1 MLHGVQ
7 PGRKVAFT
15 RSELTGIGDKRAMDN
30 PSLLDAARRRWWVIV
45 LLATVGFTLGALPAP
60 AKVVESSAFTT
71 YYARHTML
79 LNNDASL
86 NGNTAVSPNQVPLLA
101 TTGEV
106 PKRVAEQIGYTGG
119 FAVLATEVTVNF
131 DFNTGALTVETTQ
144 DAAASAEQIAD
155 VFADNIN
162 SYLIE
167 RQDQIYQD
175 RLAASISRLDEL
187 EKKLDDLTAELAI
200 EPDDPVLIAQR
211 DAVSRQ
217 YSVAFEQNESLTES
231 PSVLAFTTLER
242 AQAIEQTNEAGGLS
256 APTSRWVR
264 GLMGMVAGLV
274 LGIGVVVVL
283 SLLDRR
289 LRTREQAEAV
299 MGIRARVTIPKVKG
313 NDLGGLVVTSGR
325 HDPLSDSYRTL
336 RNVISFVH
344 SGLEP
349 VDRARITV
357 VVSPGPGEGK
367 TSLAA
372 NLAAAFVESGQRT
385 IVANTDFRRP
395 RLARAITGMPVTQ
408 HPFTLQDVDTLP
420 PEWTLSATRDQDL
433 SILDLSG
440 LGSTGELARA
450 TAKLVPR
457 LAETCDAIVIDTS
470 PIGATAEPLELVPI
484 ADVIVVVARV
494 GQTNIETA
502 QRTIAIL
509 RDLTTAPILLVLT
522 GLSPEKTA
530 YYEYT
535 DRRAEKLEAKK
546 VGRSKL
552 RTRRKY
558 TGDERR
564 KPEITSTE
572 VSGAENEDGEGDDSV
587 SEDRERVG
595 GEGNAGGPRPSR
607 RATDPVDVTESGDRL
622 DDDDDG
628 RDEGQGDKGATPTDP
643 MLAAKKP
650 E

>member
-1 MLHGVQ
+1 
-7 PGRKVAFT
+7 
-15 RSELTGIGDKRAMDN
+15 MDN
-30 PSLLDAARRRWWVIV
+30 PSLLDAARRRWWVIII
-45 LLATVGFTLGALPAP
+45 LAALGFTLGALPEP
-60 AKVVESSAFTT
+60 AKVEESSAFTT

-79 LNNDASL
+79 LNNESTL
-86 NGNTAVSPNQVPLLA
+86 SGNTAVSPNQVPLLA

-106 PKRVAEQIGYTGG
+106 PKRVAEQIGYAGNP
-119 FAVLATEVTVNF
+119 AVLATEVIVNF

-144 DAAASAEQIAD
+144 AAAASAEQIAD
-155 VFADNIN
+155 TFADNIN

-187 EKKLDDLTAELAI
+187 ETKLDDLTADLAI

-217 YSVAFEQNESLTES
+217 YSVAFEQNEALTES

-242 AQAIEQTNEAGGLS
+242 AQAIEQTTESGGLS
-256 APTSRWVR
+256 APTSRTVR
-264 GLMGMVAGLV
+264 GLMGMVAGLM

-313 NDLGGLVVTSGR
+313 NDVGGLVVTSGR
-325 HDPLSDSYRTL
+325 HDILSDSYRTL
-336 RNVISFVH
+336 RNVVTFVH
-344 SGLEP
+344 SGLAP
-349 VDRARITV
+349 VNRARITV

-372 NLAAAFVESGQRT
+372 NLGAAFVESGQRT
-385 IVANTDFRRP
+385 VVANTDFRRP
-395 RLARAITGMPVTQ
+395 RLARAITGLPVTP
-408 HPFTLQDVDTLP
+408 HPFTLQDLDTLP
-420 PEWTLSATRDQDL
+420 PEWTLSATPNENL

-440 LGSTGELARA
+440 LGSAGELARA
-450 TAKLVPR
+450 TAKLLPR
-457 LAETCDAIVIDTS
+457 LAESCDAIVIDTS
-470 PIGATAEPLELVPI
+470 PLGATAEPLEMVPI

-522 GLSPEKTA
+522 GLSPEKTS

-535 DRRAEKLEAKK
+535 DRRSERKEVKK

-552 RTRRKY
+552 RSLRNFTR
-558 TGDERR
+558 GQRR
-564 KPEITSTE
+564 TTE
-572 VSGAENEDGEGDDSV
+572 LSDRALDDTDLDAEQQDTDRAEHEP
-587 SEDRERVG
+587 DRELIDT
-595 GEGNAGGPRPSR
+595 GNRPSR
-607 RATDPVDVTESGDRL
+607 RATDATAAT
-622 DDDDDG
+622 
-628 RDEGQGDKGATPTDP
+628 GARAVPPDP
-643 MLAAKKP
+643 MMAAKKP

>member
-1 MLHGVQ
+1 
-7 PGRKVAFT
+7 
-15 RSELTGIGDKRAMDN
+15 MDN
-30 PSLLDAARRRWWVIV
+30 PSLLDAARRRWWVI
-45 LLATVGFTLGALPAP
+45 LALAALGFGLGALPAP
-60 AKVVESSAFTT
+60 AKVVQSSAFTQ
-71 YYARHTML
+71 YFARHTML
-79 LNNDASL
+79 LNTDALQS
-86 NGNTAVSPNQVPLLA
+86 GSTAVSPNQVPLLA

-106 PKRVAEQIGYTGG
+106 PKRVAEQIG
-119 FAVLATEVTVNF
+119 FAGNPAELATQVTVNF
-131 DFNTGALTVETTQ
+131 DLNTGALTVETTQ
-144 DAAASAEQIAD
+144 ETAKSAEQIAD
-155 VFADNIN
+155 AFADTLNT
-162 SYLIE
+162 YLIE
-167 RQDQIYQD
+167 RQDLIYQD
-175 RLAASISRLDEL
+175 RLASSSTRLEDL
-187 EKKLDDLTAELAI
+187 EGKLNDLTGQLADK
-200 EPDDPVLIAQR
+200 PDDPVLIAQR

-217 YSVAFEQNESLTES
+217 YSVAFEQNEALSEA
-231 PSVLAFTTLER
+231 PSILAFTTLER
-242 AQAIEQTNEAGGLS
+242 AQAQEQTNEAGGLS

-289 LRTREQAEAV
+289 LRTREQAESV

-336 RNVISFVH
+336 RNVLSFVH
-344 SGLEP
+344 SGMEP

-408 HPFTLQDVDTLP
+408 HPFTLQDVDSLP
-420 PEWTLSATRDQDL
+420 AEWTLSATRDQDL

-450 TAKLVPR
+450 TAKLLPR

-530 YYEYT
+530 YYDYT
-535 DRRAEKLEAKK
+535 DRRSDRAEARKT
-546 VGRSKL
+546 GRKL

-558 TGDERR
+558 SGDERR
-564 KPEITSTE
+564 SIDRND
-572 VSGAENEDGEGDDSV
+572 AEQTDAARDDTGHDDIEPDDDGLNDIDIDHDDNEHEHDIDHDDGV
-587 SEDRERVG
+587 NDRG
-595 GEGNAGGPRPSR
+595 QRPSR
-607 RATDPVDVTESGDRL
+607 RATDLIDVEQTTDPL
-622 DDDDDG
+622 DDGNDNDPDSDTDRDDG
-628 RDEGQGDKGATPTDP
+628 QRDATPTDP

-650 E
+650 K